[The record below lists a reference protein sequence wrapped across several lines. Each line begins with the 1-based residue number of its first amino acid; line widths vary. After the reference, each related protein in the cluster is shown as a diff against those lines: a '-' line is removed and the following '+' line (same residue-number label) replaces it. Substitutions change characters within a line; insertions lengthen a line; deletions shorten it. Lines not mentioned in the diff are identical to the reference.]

1 VNPHLFSRP
10 AGMPSDTSDGGEGV
24 NHLRRLK
31 GELVERTLADA
42 VVVGHGRAPEAAI
55 AGVRERRE
63 SPRLRCSGS
72 VEFRADGSDVRM
84 WATLTDVSVHGCYV
98 EMNTTFPAGTKVD
111 LVLKSF
117 GIRIQVRGTVR
128 AAYPS
133 LGMGIRFGEI
143 DPEQQ
148 LQLEKLLAAL
158 SGHKAGYTGGSS
170 AKQGPAEN
178 VSNVGNVSKDTLG
191 TIDQR
196 AFLHEITEFFQKN
209 LMLSREEFHDITK
222 RVRRS

>member
-10 AGMPSDTSDGGEGV
+10 GGMPSDASDGGEGV
-24 NHLRRLK
+24 NYLRRLK
-31 GELVERTLADA
+31 GELVERTPAEA
-42 VVVGHGRAPEAAI
+42 IVEGHGRAPEAAI

-72 VEFRADGSDVRM
+72 VEFRADGSDMRM
-84 WATLTDVSVHGCYV
+84 WATLTDVSTHGCYV

-128 AAYPS
+128 ASYPS
-133 LGMGIRFGEI
+133 LGMGIGFGEI

-158 SGHKAGYTGGSS
+158 SGHKAGFTGGSA
-170 AKQGPAEN
+170 AKNGPPEN
-178 VSNVGNVSKDTLG
+178 VSNVSKDILG

-209 LMLSREEFHDITK
+209 LMLSREEFHDIAK
-222 RVRRS
+222 RARRS